1 MILLTHKSELQEWRS
16 PPHPPGTQNKSY
28 KEAQKV
34 AQQVAEEM
42 HEIRLNGGGGGGGS
56 GASTPAGRGG
66 DGSLTHSLRA
76 GSERGQQAMSDA
88 GGRGGGGGS
97 VVGAFRPQQPAQAGS
112 VGGGGAH
119 LRSQSSFSH
128 RTVAASAGQQPGG
141 GYHSHP
147 GTVPG
152 SPALS
157 SVSHVQGGRQHQVR
171 IMPLTGTPFLCP
183 SLTSVPH
190 ALGPPPP

>member
-1 MILLTHKSELQEWRS
+1 
-16 PPHPPGTQNKSY
+16 
-28 KEAQKV
+28 
-34 AQQVAEEM
+34 M
-42 HEIRLNGGGGGGGS
+42 HEIRLNGGGGGGGGS